1 VKLIIVLPRVISFP
15 RQLLFM
21 FQVPRRQQRI
31 TVALPASFSLDI
43 PHLRE
48 KTARIGFVAR
58 ALAIF
63 RVEHVLLY
71 KDQNSEPA
79 RREGILFEKILRFL
93 ETPPYLRR
101 ELFQVD
107 PDLAFTGVLPPLRT
121 ASHPDRSTPESGV
134 IREAIVK
141 YSGEVSQ
148 VNAGFKELVTVNS
161 RLKPRTRITIRLKTV
176 RPELIG
182 ELVNPAELSIYWGI
196 QVTREERAL
205 GQILKR
211 SEHDLTISTSRE
223 GTDVREVTE
232 PLRERWRKSKTPLIL
247 FGSPSEGVPKIL
259 AKSNDRLPTGALN
272 INTMPGQGTETIR
285 TEEALL
291 GTLTALN
298 MLTEM

>member
-1 VKLIIVLPRVISFP
+1 MKLIVALPRVISFP

-21 FQVPRRQQRI
+21 FQAPRRQQRI
-31 TVALPASFSLDI
+31 TVALPASFTLDI

-63 RVEHVLLY
+63 RVEQVLFY
-71 KDQNSEPA
+71 MDQDSEPV
-79 RREGILFEKILRFL
+79 RKEGRLFEKILKFL

-101 ELFQVD
+101 GLFQVD

-121 ASHPDRSTPESGV
+121 ANHPNRSIPESGD
-134 IREAIVK
+134 IREAVVVS
-141 YSGEVSQ
+141 SGESSQ
-148 VNAGFKELVTVNS
+148 VNAGFKQLVTVNS
-161 RLKPRTRITIRLKTV
+161 RLKPGTRMTVRLKTV
-176 RPELIG
+176 RPELVG

-196 QVTREERAL
+196 QVTRDERVL
-205 GQILKR
+205 GQILNK

-223 GTDVREVTE
+223 GRDIREVTE
-232 PLRERWRKSKTPLIL
+232 VLRERWRISRSPLIL

-259 AKSNDRLPTGALN
+259 AKSNDRLPSGALN

-291 GTLTALN
+291 GTLAALN